1 MNGATLGLFFSLVCQ
16 FLSLLNQQCQERMRM
31 RCRAAPRLRISLYK
45 QPQPLPKILLL
56 CREKK
61 KSEFRTNV
69 VFCITLRDLLSW
81 THDDPW
87 ALAEFCEVLTG
98 SWGAGGVPRPPAA
111 KLYTY
116 WPVWGKPCPLHALVC
131 ARWISFPYL
140 LPTENLLEKLRK
152 MYKCPFAF

>member
-61 KSEFRTNV
+61 KKV
-69 VFCITLRDLLSW
+69 
-81 THDDPW
+81 
-87 ALAEFCEVLTG
+87 
-98 SWGAGGVPRPPAA
+98 
-111 KLYTY
+111 
-116 WPVWGKPCPLHALVC
+116 
-131 ARWISFPYL
+131 
-140 LPTENLLEKLRK
+140 NLEP
-152 MYKCPFAF
+152 MSCFV